1 MPHYV
6 LLRSSAPA
14 CNCGAQPKHTQMLW
28 LPNKL
33 FYGAAA
39 HDIEEEKEERP
50 ALPVYQSDAA
60 NLDWTAQ

>member
-1 MPHYV
+1 
-6 LLRSSAPA
+6 
-14 CNCGAQPKHTQMLW
+14 MLW